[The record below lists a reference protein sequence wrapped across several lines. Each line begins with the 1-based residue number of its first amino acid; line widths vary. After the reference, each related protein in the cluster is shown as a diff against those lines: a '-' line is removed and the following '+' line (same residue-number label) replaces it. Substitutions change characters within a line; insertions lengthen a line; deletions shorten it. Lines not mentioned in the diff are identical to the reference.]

1 MTAICLISGAIALGF
16 GFMYIM
22 LRIGC
27 LFEGRDW

>member
-16 GFMYIM
+16 GFMYIT

-27 LFEGRDW
+27 WMDGREW